1 MPASL
6 NPLQYRGS
14 PLTQM
19 IELYLDDFRLNPLQ
33 YRGSPLT
40 PQVNRKGIARSLVF
54 CPIESWKMI
63 NDTGYPGLE
72 LALA

>member
-1 MPASL
+1 MGLS
-6 NPLQYRGS
+6 
-14 PLTQM
+14 T
-19 IELYLDDFRLNPLQ
+19 RLCPTKVDEFN
-33 YRGSPLT
+33 S
-40 PQVNRKGIARSLVF
+40 KGIARSLVF